1 MIKTINDLAWTT
13 GKETGRPI
21 FNQQV
26 MEVMAK
32 VPRHEF
38 VPEDQ
43 NAYAY
48 DNRPLPIGYGQTI
61 SQPYIVALMT
71 DILEVKSSDIV
82 LEIGTGCGYQTAIL
96 AELVNKIYSI
106 EILEDLG
113 KEASERL
120 AKLGYN
126 NIKVKIGDGYHGW
139 EEHAPFDGIL
149 VAAAASHIP
158 PPLIQQLKPGG
169 RMIIPVGERYFIQY
183 LMLVEK
189 NEQNKI
195 KTSNILPVSFVPFTG
210 EH

>member
-61 SQPYIVALMT
+61 S
-71 DILEVKSSDIV
+71 
-82 LEIGTGCGYQTAIL
+82 
-96 AELVNKIYSI
+96 
-106 EILEDLG
+106 
-113 KEASERL
+113 
-120 AKLGYN
+120 
-126 NIKVKIGDGYHGW
+126 
-139 EEHAPFDGIL
+139 
-149 VAAAASHIP
+149 
-158 PPLIQQLKPGG
+158 
-169 RMIIPVGERYFIQY
+169 
-183 LMLVEK
+183 
-189 NEQNKI
+189 
-195 KTSNILPVSFVPFTG
+195 
-210 EH
+210 